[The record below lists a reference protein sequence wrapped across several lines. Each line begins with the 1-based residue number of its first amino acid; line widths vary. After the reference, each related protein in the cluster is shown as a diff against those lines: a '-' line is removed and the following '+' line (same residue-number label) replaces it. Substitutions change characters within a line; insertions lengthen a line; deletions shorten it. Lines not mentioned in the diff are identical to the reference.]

1 MESHEDRPHDKPDK
15 DKSMKS
21 LSILQPPVDW
31 KLGPDFKILKVL
43 GSGTYGTVCK
53 AQNLKTNQIVAV
65 KRIANL
71 FESIHESKR
80 ILREICLLRRMRHAN
95 IIAIHDLLI
104 EGDYEHFE
112 TLYII
117 MEYCQSDLK
126 KLIRSPIFLT
136 PLHIQ
141 NIIYNIFVALKYLH
155 SANVLHRDLKP
166 ANILINDDC
175 SIKLCDFGLAR
186 GVGSEELDGKL
197 KYVAHELGSPG
208 LNSPLDSSALNS
220 ISSEITMSNSISN
233 SNKAVPA
240 RRTKRKLTRH
250 VVSRWYRA
258 PEVILI
264 EKNYTN
270 KIDIWSAGCIAAEL
284 QEMLK
289 ENNDNY
295 LCRGPLFPG
304 TSCFPLSPP
313 KNQEENSKISKG
325 KKDQLTIIFNVLG
338 TPNEK
343 ELDYISDPNALK
355 YIKSFPAT
363 KKQDF
368 KELYPKSGKDAIDL
382 VEKVLR
388 FNPNDRLDISEIV
401 KHKYF
406 DEVRDRDLEDINEKG
421 PIVLPF
427 EEEEDL
433 TVEKLRGYFV
443 KEIKAIKNIH

>member
-1 MESHEDRPHDKPDK
+1 MESHEDQLKDHSKPVSK
-15 DKSMKS
+15 AS
-21 LSILQPPVDW
+21 LSISQPPVDW
-31 KLGPDFKILKVL
+31 NLGPDYKILKVL

-53 AQNLKTNQIVAV
+53 AQNIKTNQIIAV

-71 FESIHESKR
+71 FESVHESKR
-80 ILREICLLRRMRHAN
+80 ILREICLLRRMKHTN
-95 IIAIHDLLI
+95 IITIYDLLI
-104 EGDYEHFE
+104 EGTHDNFQ

-126 KLIRSPIFLT
+126 KLVRSPIFLT
-136 PLHIQ
+136 PLHLQ
-141 NIIYNIFVALKYLH
+141 NIIYNIFVALKYLN
-155 SANVLHRDLKP
+155 SAGVLHRDLKP

-186 GVGSEELDGKL
+186 CVGNCEEIEIKERSDLL
-197 KYVAHELGSPG
+197 NSSPG
-208 LNSPLDSSALNS
+208 LNSPRDQ
-220 ISSEITMSNSISN
+220 EG
-233 SNKAVPA
+233 KVA
-240 RRTKRKLTRH
+240 RKTKRKLTRH

-264 EKNYTN
+264 EKNYNN

-289 ENNDNY
+289 ENNENY

-313 KNQEENSKISKG
+313 KTKEENNISKG

-343 ELDYISDPNALK
+343 EMGYISDPNAFK
-355 YIKSFPAT
+355 YIKTFPLV

-368 KELYPKSGKDAIDL
+368 KELYPKSGKDAID
-382 VEKVLR
+382 VIEKILK
-388 FNPNDRLDISEIV
+388 FNPNDRPSIEEIL
-401 KHKYF
+401 KHRYF
-406 DEVRDRDLEDINEKG
+406 DEVRDKELEEIVEKK

-427 EEEEDL
+427 EEEEEL
-433 TVEKLRGYFV
+433 STEKMREYFV

>member
-1 MESHEDRPHDKPDK
+1 MESHKHQLNTKALQSSKPL
-15 DKSMKS
+15 S
-21 LSILQPPVDW
+21 LTQPPTDW
-31 KLGPDFKILKVL
+31 KLGPDYKIIKVL

-53 AQNLKTNQIVAV
+53 VQNLKTKQIIAV
-65 KRIANL
+65 KRIISL

-80 ILREICLLRRMRHAN
+80 ILREICLLRRMKHPN
-95 IIAIHDLLI
+95 IISIYDLLI
-104 EGDYEHFE
+104 EGDYENFE
-112 TLYII
+112 TLYIL

-126 KLIRSPIFLT
+126 KLVRSPIFLT
-136 PLHIQ
+136 PLHVQ
-141 NIIYNIFVALKYLH
+141 NIVYNIFVGLKYLN

-186 GVGSEELDGKL
+186 GVGNEVNESKL
-197 KYVAHELGSPG
+197 KYMKHETDSPG
-208 LNSPLDSSALNS
+208 LNSPVTEVNS
-220 ISSEITMSNSISN
+220 MFPGTR
-233 SNKAVPA
+233 KA
-240 RRTKRKLTRH
+240 KRKLTRH

-270 KIDIWSAGCIAAEL
+270 RIDIWSAGCITAEL

-313 KNQEENSKISKG
+313 KNKEESKISKG

-343 ELDYISDPNALK
+343 ELEYISDPNALK
-355 YIKSFPAT
+355 YIKSFQKV

-368 KELYPKSGKDAIDL
+368 KELYLKSGKDAVNLIENL
-382 VEKVLR
+382 LK
-388 FNPNDRLDISEIV
+388 FNPNDRLGIEDIV
-401 KHKYF
+401 KHRYF
-406 DEVRDRDLEDINEKG
+406 DQVRDNDLEELVEKG

-433 TVEKLRGYFV
+433 TVMKLRDYFI
-443 KEIKAIKNIH
+443 KEIKNMKNM

>member
-1 MESHEDRPHDKPDK
+1 MESHEDHLREKSEK
-15 DKSMKS
+15 SSMKS
-21 LSILQPPVDW
+21 LSISQPPPDW
-31 KLGPDFKILKVL
+31 KLGPDYKILKVL

-53 AQNLKTNQIVAV
+53 AQNTKTNQIVAV

-80 ILREICLLRRMRHAN
+80 ILREICLLRRMKHTN
-95 IIAIHDLLI
+95 IISIYDLLI
-104 EGDYEHFE
+104 EGDYENFE

-126 KLIRSPIFLT
+126 KLVRSPIFLT

-186 GVGSEELDGKL
+186 GVGSEELDGKV
-197 KYVAHELGSPG
+197 KYVTHEAGSPG
-208 LNSPLDSSALNS
+208 LNSPLMGVGGQSQTEVSMTSSM
-220 ISSEITMSNSISN
+220 TN
-233 SNKAVPA
+233 SNKVPA
-240 RRTKRKLTRH
+240 RRAKRKLTRH

-313 KNQEENSKISKG
+313 KNQEENSNSKISKG

-343 ELDYISDPNALK
+343 ELEYISDPNALK
-355 YIKSFPAT
+355 YIKSFPVT
-363 KKQDF
+363 KRQNF
-368 KELYPKSGKDAIDL
+368 HEMYPKSGKDAIDL

-388 FNPNDRLDISEIV
+388 FNPNDRLDINEIV

-406 DEVRDRDLEDINEKG
+406 DEVRDRDLEDLAEKG

-443 KEIKAIKNIH
+443 KEIKAIKNLH

>member
-1 MESHEDRPHDKPDK
+1 MESHEDVIEK
-15 DKSMKS
+15 DKEKIHNAKN
-21 LSILQPPVDW
+21 LSILQPPIDW
-31 KLGPDFKILKVL
+31 NLGPDYKILKVL

-53 AQNLKTNQIVAV
+53 AQNLKTNQIIAV

-80 ILREICLLRRMRHAN
+80 ILREICLLRRMKHNN
-95 IIAIHDLLI
+95 IIMIYDLLI
-104 EGDYEHFE
+104 EGDNENFE
-112 TLYII
+112 TLYIL

-136 PLHIQ
+136 PLHVQ

-186 GVGSEELDGKL
+186 GVGSEDSESKL
-197 KYVAHELGSPG
+197 KYVAHEVGSPG
-208 LNSPLDSSALNS
+208 LNSPL
-220 ISSEITMSNSISN
+220 E
-233 SNKAVPA
+233 NKFMFP
-240 RRTKRKLTRH
+240 RKTKRKLTRH

-313 KNQEENSKISKG
+313 KNPEDTKISKG

-338 TPNEK
+338 TPQEK
-343 ELDYISDPNALK
+343 ELQYISDPNALK
-355 YIKSFPAT
+355 YIKSFPLV

-368 KELYPKSGKDAIDL
+368 KELYPKSGKDAVDLID
-382 VEKVLR
+382 KVLK
-388 FNPNDRLDISEIV
+388 FNPNDRADINEIL
-401 KHKYF
+401 KHRYF
-406 DEVRDRDLEDINEKG
+406 DEVRDKELEDVVEKG

-443 KEIKAIKNIH
+443 KEIKSIKSIH

>member
-1 MESHEDRPHDKPDK
+1 MESHEEII
-15 DKSMKS
+15 DKSKEKTS
-21 LSILQPPVDW
+21 SKNLSILQPPVDW
-31 KLGPDFKILKVL
+31 ELGPDYKILKVL

-53 AQNLKTNQIVAV
+53 AQNLKTNQIIAV

-80 ILREICLLRRMRHAN
+80 ILREICLLRRMKHAN
-95 IIAIHDLLI
+95 IISLYDLLI
-104 EGDYEHFE
+104 EKDYENFE
-112 TLYII
+112 TLYIL

-136 PLHIQ
+136 PLHVQ
-141 NIIYNIFVALKYLH
+141 NIVYNIFVALKYLH

-175 SIKLCDFGLAR
+175 SIKICDFGLAR
-186 GVGSEELDGKL
+186 GVGSEDIESKL
-197 KYVAHELGSPG
+197 KYVAHEAGSPG
-208 LNSPLDSSALNS
+208 LNSPLNNKLNS
-220 ISSEITMSNSISN
+220 P
-233 SNKAVPA
+233 V
-240 RRTKRKLTRH
+240 RRAKRKLTRH

-270 KIDIWSAGCIAAEL
+270 KIDIWSSGCIAAEL

-313 KNQEENSKISKG
+313 KNQEDGNKISKG
-325 KKDQLTIIFNVLG
+325 KKDQLTIIFNILG
-338 TPNEK
+338 TPQEK
-343 ELDYISDPNALK
+343 ELNYISDPNALK
-355 YIKSFPAT
+355 YIKSFPFVM
-363 KKQDF
+363 KQDF
-368 KELYPKSGKDAIDL
+368 KEMYPKSGKDAIDL
-382 VEKVLR
+382 IEKILK
-388 FNPNDRLDISEIV
+388 FNPDDRLDIKEIV

-406 DEVRDRDLEDINEKG
+406 DEVRDQELEEILEKG

-433 TVEKLRGYFV
+433 TVEKLRDYFV
-443 KEIKAIKNIH
+443 KEIKNIKNIH